1 VSAPEPPAAEP
12 QAAASPAYLD
22 MTVGR
27 FLDALSATT
36 PDPSGGG
43 VAALA
48 VALAA
53 GLCVMT
59 AGLSARQLPEAP
71 RLAEQARRLRDRA
84 APLAQADAEAYR
96 RGDRRAPGSAM
107 PRPPASRRWPP
118 RCRRPPW
125 CRWRV
130 AEIGAEVAALAA
142 ASRRGGNPNVRGDA
156 VTAALLAAAGS
167 RAAAALVR
175 INLAGRRATTG
186 PPALSTSPPERP
198 ASPRQPNARS
208 ASRPA
213 RGHTRSAGMTVTAL
227 SELEG
232 AIVTVW
238 QSEFPTRRRTTTGTV
253 VCLLGRWR

>member
-1 VSAPEPPAAEP
+1 
-12 QAAASPAYLD
+12 

-71 RLAEQARRLRDRA
+71 RLAEQARLLRDRA
-84 APLAQADAEAYR
+84 APLAQADADAYR
-96 RGDRRAPGSAM
+96 AVIAALRARDAAPGKPQLAAALSQACVVPM
-107 PRPPASRRWPP
+107 E
-118 RCRRPPW
+118 
-125 CRWRV
+125 V
-130 AEIGAEVAALAA
+130 AEIGAELVAVAAAIA
-142 ASRRGGNPNVRGDA
+142 VGGNPNVRGDA

-175 INLAGRRATTG
+175 INLAGAEG
-186 PPALSTSPPERP
+186 DG
-198 ASPRQPNARS
+198 
-208 ASRPA
+208 RPA
-213 RGHTRSAGMTVTAL
+213 RAEHLAAGAARLAAAAEKGV
-227 SELEG
+227 
-232 AIVTVW
+232 
-238 QSEFPTRRRTTTGTV
+238 R
-253 VCLLGRWR
+253 

>member
-1 VSAPEPPAAEP
+1 
-12 QAAASPAYLD
+12 

-96 RGDRRAPGSAM
+96 AVLAAM
-107 PRPPASRRWPP
+107 PARDGLADALSQACTVPMQ
-118 RCRRPPW
+118 
-125 CRWRV
+125 V
-130 AEIGAEVAALAA
+130 AEIGTQVAALALAVA
-142 ASRRGGNPNVRGDA
+142 AEGNPNVRGDA
-156 VTAALLAAAGS
+156 IAAALLAAAGS

-175 INLAGRRATTG
+175 INLAGAEG
-186 PPALSTSPPERP
+186 DD
-198 ASPRQPNARS
+198 
-208 ASRPA
+208 RPA
-213 RGHTRSAGMTVTAL
+213 RAEHLAAGAARLAASA
-227 SELEG
+227 ER
-232 AIVTVW
+232 AI
-238 QSEFPTRRRTTTGTV
+238 S
-253 VCLLGRWR
+253 

>member
-1 VSAPEPPAAEP
+1 MSAPEPPAGEP
-12 QAAASPAYLD
+12 QAAAPPAYLD

-96 RGDRRAPGSAM
+96 AVIAALRAPDAAAPGK
-107 PRPPASRRWPP
+107 PRMAAALSQASVVPME
-118 RCRRPPW
+118 
-125 CRWRV
+125 V
-130 AEIGAEVAALAA
+130 AEIGAELAAVAAAIAA
-142 ASRRGGNPNVRGDA
+142 GGNPNVRGDA
-156 VTAALLAAAGS
+156 VTAALLAADGS
-167 RAAAALVR
+167 RSAAALVR
-175 INLAGRRATTG
+175 INLAGA
-186 PPALSTSPPERP
+186 EDDD
-198 ASPRQPNARS
+198 
-208 ASRPA
+208 RPA
-213 RGHTRSAGMTVTAL
+213 RAERLAAGAARLAAST
-227 SELEG
+227 E
-232 AIVTVW
+232 
-238 QSEFPTRRRTTTGTV
+238 RTIS
-253 VCLLGRWR
+253 

>member
-1 VSAPEPPAAEP
+1 
-12 QAAASPAYLD
+12 

-71 RLAEQARRLRDRA
+71 RLAEQASRLRDRA

-96 RGDRRAPGSAM
+96 AVLTALALRARDPAAPGE
-107 PRPPASRRWPP
+107 PRMAAALSQACVVPME
-118 RCRRPPW
+118 
-125 CRWRV
+125 V
-130 AEIGAEVAALAA
+130 AEIGAELAAVAAAIAA
-142 ASRRGGNPNVRGDA
+142 GGNPNVRGDA

-175 INLAGRRATTG
+175 INLAGA
-186 PPALSTSPPERP
+186 EDDD
-198 ASPRQPNARS
+198 
-208 ASRPA
+208 RPA
-213 RGHTRSAGMTVTAL
+213 RAERLAAGAALLAASA
-227 SELEG
+227 E
-232 AIVTVW
+232 
-238 QSEFPTRRRTTTGTV
+238 RTIS
-253 VCLLGRWR
+253 

>member
-1 VSAPEPPAAEP
+1 LSAPESPAGEP
-12 QAAASPAYLD
+12 QAAAPPAYLD

-96 RGDRRAPGSAM
+96 AVIAALRARDPAAPGE
-107 PRPPASRRWPP
+107 PRMAAALSQACVVPME
-118 RCRRPPW
+118 
-125 CRWRV
+125 V
-130 AEIGAEVAALAA
+130 AEIGAELAAVAAAIAA
-142 ASRRGGNPNVRGDA
+142 GGNPNVRGDA

-175 INLAGRRATTG
+175 INLAGA
-186 PPALSTSPPERP
+186 EDDD
-198 ASPRQPNARS
+198 
-208 ASRPA
+208 RPA
-213 RGHTRSAGMTVTAL
+213 RAERLAAGAARLAASA
-227 SELEG
+227 E
-232 AIVTVW
+232 
-238 QSEFPTRRRTTTGTV
+238 RTIS
-253 VCLLGRWR
+253 